1 MNIKHIALI
10 AACHAVVCASAQEQL
25 SKEIT
30 VEREIVPE
38 VRAAS
43 RLAVYPRTLAIE
55 PTAKS
60 LDFRSHTSLS
70 EIPGAI
76 TTLEP
81 AATEAA
87 VPPTP
92 WRGYV
97 NAGYFPSAQ
106 VGISAG
112 YAIVDTEATKLNVWA
127 QADNNSY
134 KARVISDADKETF
147 RHFSGKLGLGLT
159 QKIGTVGTLGVSTD
173 FGYSTFRQPWSVIER
188 AFDPEAP
195 LASQN
200 VVEWNIGAIWRGN
213 ATSDLEY
220 HLGAGAGIYN
230 FSKGLPVDISGVAG
244 EFELSAIHQTGF
256 NADLGIGQKIGD
268 HASAGVDLTADFT
281 SYNSFVQ
288 PADLFAA
295 DALSEDNQPVAPA
308 FGGKTLGVVSFKPYY
323 RYAKGMVSLKAGVKL
338 DLTVNSGKAF
348 HVAPDVLFAVNPAS
362 GFGAWLRVGGGEH
375 LNTLQSLTAF
385 TPYISQCM
393 AYGVSNLPV
402 TGDFGLRFGPVQG
415 ASLTLQLS
423 YASANNWLLPVMDDS
438 QLLFDAVD
446 VRSWKAS
453 AQLHWSFR
461 RLLSVDVTFES
472 TLGSDDKNTWI
483 EWRDRARHVLQA
495 TVSVR
500 PLSPLTIDLS
510 YNLRMKRR
518 MPVAGDMFLLL
529 ADDAHP
535 GEAVAAVADFNLKD
549 VSNLSAGATYRVT
562 EAFSVFVR
570 VENILNTDSYLLP
583 FVPAQGISGLVGI
596 SYKF

>member
-1 MNIKHIALI
+1 MNIKHIALL
-10 AACHAVVCASAQEQL
+10 AACHTVVCASAQEQL

-43 RLAVYPRTLAIE
+43 RLAVYPRTLTIE

-134 KARVISDADKETF
+134 KARVIPDAEKETF

-159 QKIGTVGTLGVSTD
+159 QKIGTAGTLGVTTD

-200 VVEWNIGAIWRGN
+200 VAEWNIGAIWRGN
-213 ATSDLEY
+213 ATPDLEY
-220 HLGAGAGIYN
+220 HVGAGAGIYN

-244 EFELSAIHQTGF
+244 EFELPAIHQTGF

-268 HASAGVDLTADFT
+268 NASAGVDLTADFT

-323 RYAKGMVSLKAGVKL
+323 RYAKGIVSLKAGVKL
-338 DLTVNSGKAF
+338 DLTVNSGKVF

-423 YASANNWLLPVMDDS
+423 YASANNWLLPVMADS

-461 RLLSVDVTFES
+461 RLLSLDVTFES

-483 EWRDRARHVLQA
+483 DWRDRARHVLQA
-495 TVSVR
+495 AVSVR
-500 PLSPLTIDLS
+500 PVAPLTIDLS
-510 YNLRMKRR
+510 YSLRMKRR

-529 ADDAHP
+529 AGDAQP

-549 VSNLSAGATYRVT
+549 VSNLSVGATYRVT
-562 EAFSVFVR
+562 DAFSVFAR

-596 SYKF
+596 GYKF